1 MYEQDISYIY
11 AHSRTSYAYG
21 AKTTT
26 VAAQVRSGV
35 DRAECAGRARAWLLR
50 LQPQRQ
56 GRRLGVDVYFVW
68 GFTSGIYGAV
78 SE

>member
-56 GRRLGVDVYFVW
+56 GRRLGVDVEAILASPCIFCM
-68 GFTSGIYGAV
+68 GIH
-78 SE
+78 